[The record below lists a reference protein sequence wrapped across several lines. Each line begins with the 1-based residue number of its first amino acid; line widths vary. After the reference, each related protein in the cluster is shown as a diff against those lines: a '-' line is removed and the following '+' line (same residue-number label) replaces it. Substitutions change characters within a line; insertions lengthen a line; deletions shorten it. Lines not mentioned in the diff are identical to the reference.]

1 MRSGF
6 ALAGQIA
13 RSVEE
18 NGRDFVRPAKF
29 MTIPQSNKNK
39 QFMKNKTY
47 LISGVCVAAIAF
59 YLPLTAQTMPR
70 TPSSPS
76 PSPPRS
82 TASPAASPSK
92 QNTRPIPFHGM
103 ILSVDRNAKTFTIAG
118 KKASRVFQL
127 TDKTNITKS
136 GNTVGMQDMLE
147 NEEAS
152 GSYWKNPDGT
162 FQAKTVKLGSMSAAE
177 KTKEGAKKT
186 KSSTSPAAS
195 GTTSPAKD

>member
-29 MTIPQSNKNK
+29 MAIPQSNKNK

-47 LISGVCVAAIAF
+47 LISGVCVATIAF
-59 YLPLTAQTMPR
+59 CLPLTAQTIPR

-76 PSPPRS
+76 PSPRA
-82 TASPAASPSK
+82 TASPSASPSK
-92 QNTRPIPFHGM
+92 QITRPIPFHGM

-118 KKASRVFQL
+118 KKASRAFQL
-127 TDKTNITKS
+127 TDKTSITKG
-136 GNTVGMQDMLE
+136 GNTVSMQDIVE

-195 GTTSPAKD
+195 ATASPAKD

>member
-1 MRSGF
+1 MRGGL
-6 ALAGQIA
+6 ALAGQVA

-29 MTIPQSNKNK
+29 MAIPQSNKNK

-47 LISGVCVAAIAF
+47 LISGVCVATIAF
-59 YLPLTAQTMPR
+59 CLPLTAQTIPR

-76 PSPPRS
+76 PSPRA
-82 TASPAASPSK
+82 TASPSALPSK
-92 QNTRPIPFHGM
+92 QITRPIPFHGM

-118 KKASRVFQL
+118 KNASRTFQL
-127 TDKTNITKS
+127 TDKTSITKG
-136 GNTVGMQDMLE
+136 GNTVSMQDIVE
-147 NEEAS
+147 NEEAR

-195 GTTSPAKD
+195 ATASPAKD